1 MATQGSVY
9 RYQDLRKVTPLEFL
23 AACERAA
30 ERLGYLHRPE
40 RADNPTTNT
49 TAGHTS
55 EEIAPEK

>member
-1 MATQGSVY
+1 MY